1 MFVALMES
9 NSKQTKETVHSPI
22 PQELSPIDYN
32 EIQLMLPT
40 LNEEDAIEEL
50 VTEARTIGFRNILVI
65 DGFSTDQTREMAKKA
80 GANVILQEFGN
91 GKGCGVRT
99 GMREFLRGGAQL
111 LCILDSDG
119 TNIPS
124 SLKDMIPLAISG
136 EADVVLGSRT
146 RGHREKDSMDLL
158 SLASNLTV
166 SFLLGIKFGRIFTD
180 VQTGHWLFTKHAV
193 EAIYP
198 NIQSKGFEIELELFV
213 KILKAR
219 LKVAEVPVG
228 FKCRKGFTK
237 FSFML
242 RMRNLYYAFKF
253 LAS

>member
-9 NSKQTKETVHSPI
+9 NSKEALYHRMPQKPNPI
-22 PQELSPIDYN
+22 SFN
-32 EIQLMLPT
+32 EILLMIPT
-40 LNEEDAIEEL
+40 LNEEKAIGEL
-50 VTEARTIGFRNILVI
+50 VNEAHTVGFRNILVV
-65 DGFSTDQTREMAKKA
+65 DGFSTDQTREIARKAK
-80 GANVILQEFGN
+80 ANVILQEFGT

-99 GMREFLRGGAQL
+99 GMREFLRGDTGL
-111 LCILDSDG
+111 LCILDGDG

-124 SLKDMIPLAISG
+124 FLMDMIPLAISG
-136 EADVVLGSRT
+136 EVDVVIGSRT
-146 RGHREKDSMDLL
+146 RGPREQDSMDLL
-158 SLASNLTV
+158 SLTSNLTV

-180 VQTGHWLFTKHAV
+180 VQTGYWLFTKRAV

-228 FKCRKGFTK
+228 FRCRKGFTK

-242 RMRNLYYAFKF
+242 RLRNLYYAFKF
-253 LAS
+253 LSS